1 MGDGT
6 RLHMTYGLNIG
17 GCETQMFNL
26 AQEYAKR
33 GLQEEV
39 IFCSFSLSGIAARK
53 IEALGFQVYCLSL
66 DIWGKPLRS
75 LLSVIRF
82 LRDKDIELLITTGL
96 EANMFGCLAAKVVHI
111 SRIVTEEIGIRSYSI
126 KQRIILRLSLRMA
139 DYNFAVSKIVLKN
152 LLDQKLIRK
161 ERGYISYAPLD
172 LKRKSTN
179 LLSLEA
185 KVNLLY
191 LGRIHPEKN
200 LELLISSLGKIRD
213 GNYNNFQLEIVGVQ
227 NYDERRLIEEIV
239 QLHKL
244 EKFVMVFD
252 ATSNTEQH
260 IDGCNFLVQSS
271 RTEGM
276 GFSVLEAMSR
286 GRPVISTN
294 VGIVPEI
301 IDSGV
306 NGLISKSQSQSDYMS
321 VLLTAILMDRGEYD
335 AMVNRVLETSLSF
348 VETSTYLALI
358 DSMGRKTNS

>member
-1 MGDGT
+1 M
-6 RLHMTYGLNIG
+6 
-17 GCETQMFNL
+17 
-26 AQEYAKR
+26 
-33 GLQEEV
+33 
-39 IFCSFSLSGIAARK
+39 
-53 IEALGFQVYCLSL
+53 
-66 DIWGKPLRS
+66 
-75 LLSVIRF
+75 
-82 LRDKDIELLITTGL
+82 
-96 EANMFGCLAAKVVHI
+96 
-111 SRIVTEEIGIRSYSI
+111 TEEIGIRNYSI
-126 KQRIILRLSLRMA
+126 KQRIILRFSLRMA

-161 ERGYISYAPLD
+161 DKGFISYAPLD

-179 LLSLEA
+179 LLSLEG

-213 GNYNNFQLEIVGVQ
+213 DNYNNFQLEIVGVQ
-227 NYDERRLIEEIV
+227 NSDERRLIEEIV

-244 EKFVMVFD
+244 EKFVIVFD

-276 GFSVLEAMSR
+276 GFSVLEAMIR

-321 VLLTAILMDRGEYD
+321 VLLTAILMDRGEYE

-358 DSMGRKTNS
+358 DSIGRKTYS